1 MCVAR
6 SVPLVLLFFV
16 VLYSCKPSDRNKIP
30 KEENKATVSPKKAL
44 SSSKLSL
51 KMEAGQDVYNKY
63 CLICHQSN
71 GSGVPGLNSP
81 LIRTEYVLGDE
92 NRLLKIILNGSA
104 DGLEL
109 NNSEYANVM
118 PSFRALSDEQIA
130 EVGTYIRNS
139 FGNNASPIDAQ
150 DVKEVRASIPN

>member
-1 MCVAR
+1 
-6 SVPLVLLFFV
+6 
-16 VLYSCKPSDRNKIP
+16 
-30 KEENKATVSPKKAL
+30 
-44 SSSKLSL
+44 
-51 KMEAGQDVYNKY
+51 MEAGQDVYNKY